1 MATIATQ
8 LQEQTGAAD
17 SAAPDRGQG
26 KGTVVLRGV
35 TKRFEGIAAVDHVD
49 LTVPGGSYVVLL
61 GPSGCGK
68 TTLLRMLGGHAT
80 IDEGEFLLDGVR
92 TNDVPPARRD
102 ISTVFQHYGLFPHKS
117 VRDNVEFGLK
127 MRGLP
132 RDARRRRAEEA
143 LAFLDLT
150 SMADR
155 RPRQLS
161 GGQQQ
166 RVALARAL
174 VTEPT
179 VLLLDEPLGDLDR
192 LLQLRMR
199 VELRALQRRLRI
211 TFIHVTHNQEEAL
224 AIADQIVVMQDGR
237 IQQVGRP
244 QDVYTRPANLFTS
257 GFMGDNNV
265 VPGQVSAIGD
275 GQVWVEGD
283 GLKLLARHDGAGVA
297 VGQTLHASVR
307 ASSVSAEP
315 ALWSGSPRMSSSS
328 SRSATADAGAARP
341 GSVSRLRLAA
351 GSAWALLL
359 AFPIAW
365 LLAFLIIPVVVVLV
379 VSFFEPTLSGFNRVF
394 TLDNYRLLADSD
406 VFIRT
411 LGNTVLNAV
420 ITTVVTFLLGFWV
433 AYYLALVVPDLRR
446 KFALFIIALA
456 PFFTSFLIRAIAWI
470 PMMGR
475 EGLLNTALLD
485 LGITSQPL
493 DFLLFSDFAVRVAMI
508 QLYLLFM
515 VSPIF
520 FSLSTIEPA
529 ILESARDSGAGWWA
543 ILREILLPLARPGI
557 VIGAVFVFVL
567 SMGEFATVRLI
578 GGGKTSSVGLGIQN
592 FVTYIQFPQA
602 AAAASILVL
611 VTVAGV
617 AVLFRYGRVAEGL

>member
-1 MATIATQ
+1 MAAVVTR
-8 LQEQTGAAD
+8 EQTPAAD
-17 SAAPDRGQG
+17 SVAPDRG

-35 TKRFEGIAAVDHVD
+35 TKRFEGLTAVDQVD

-224 AIADQIVVMQDGR
+224 AIADQIVVMQDGK

-244 QDVYTRPANLFTS
+244 QDVYRRPANLFTS

-265 VPGQVSAIGD
+265 VPGRVSAIAD
-275 GQVWVEGD
+275 GHVWVEGD
-283 GLKLLARHDGAGVA
+283 GLRLLARHNGAGVA
-297 VGQTLHASVR
+297 VGQNLHASVR

-315 ALWSGSPRMSSSS
+315 AIASDYG
-328 SRSATADAGAARP
+328 GALTERPNQILARLIFLEYL
-341 GSVSRLRLAA
+341 GDIVKLHCRLPNGQTIVAKRAENVRAWDDLVEGEPVRLE
-351 GSAWALLL
+351 WEPEDVQLLL
-359 AFPIAW
+359 A
-365 LLAFLIIPVVVVLV
+365 
-379 VSFFEPTLSGFNRVF
+379 
-394 TLDNYRLLADSD
+394 
-406 VFIRT
+406 
-411 LGNTVLNAV
+411 
-420 ITTVVTFLLGFWV
+420 
-433 AYYLALVVPDLRR
+433 
-446 KFALFIIALA
+446 
-456 PFFTSFLIRAIAWI
+456 
-470 PMMGR
+470 
-475 EGLLNTALLD
+475 
-485 LGITSQPL
+485 
-493 DFLLFSDFAVRVAMI
+493 
-508 QLYLLFM
+508 
-515 VSPIF
+515 
-520 FSLSTIEPA
+520 
-529 ILESARDSGAGWWA
+529 
-543 ILREILLPLARPGI
+543 
-557 VIGAVFVFVL
+557 
-567 SMGEFATVRLI
+567 
-578 GGGKTSSVGLGIQN
+578 
-592 FVTYIQFPQA
+592 
-602 AAAASILVL
+602 
-611 VTVAGV
+611 
-617 AVLFRYGRVAEGL
+617 

>member
-1 MATIATQ
+1 MD
-8 LQEQTGAAD
+8 QTAAARPAAAD
-17 SAAPDRGQG
+17 RPKG
-26 KGTVVLRGV
+26 KGTVELRGV
-35 TKRFEGIAAVDHVD
+35 TKRFDGIAAVDHVD

-143 LAFLDLT
+143 LTFLDLT
-150 SMADR
+150 PMADR

-237 IQQVGRP
+237 IQQVGKP
-244 QDVYTRPANLFTS
+244 QDVYRHPANLFTS

-265 VPGQVSAIGD
+265 VPGQVSAIAD
-275 GQVWVEGD
+275 GQVWIESD
-283 GLKLLARHDGAGVA
+283 GLRLLARHDAAGIA
-297 VGQTLHASVR
+297 IGQDLHASVR
-307 ASSVSAEP
+307 AGSVSAEP
-315 ALWSGSPRMSSSS
+315 AI
-328 SRSATADAGAARP
+328 AGAPLPVEPNQVLATLIFLEYL
-341 GSVSRLRLAA
+341 GDIVKLHCRLPNGRTIVAKRAENVRAWEGLVEGEPVRLE
-351 GSAWALLL
+351 WEPEDVQLLL
-359 AFPIAW
+359 A
-365 LLAFLIIPVVVVLV
+365 
-379 VSFFEPTLSGFNRVF
+379 
-394 TLDNYRLLADSD
+394 
-406 VFIRT
+406 
-411 LGNTVLNAV
+411 
-420 ITTVVTFLLGFWV
+420 
-433 AYYLALVVPDLRR
+433 
-446 KFALFIIALA
+446 
-456 PFFTSFLIRAIAWI
+456 
-470 PMMGR
+470 
-475 EGLLNTALLD
+475 
-485 LGITSQPL
+485 
-493 DFLLFSDFAVRVAMI
+493 
-508 QLYLLFM
+508 
-515 VSPIF
+515 
-520 FSLSTIEPA
+520 
-529 ILESARDSGAGWWA
+529 
-543 ILREILLPLARPGI
+543 
-557 VIGAVFVFVL
+557 
-567 SMGEFATVRLI
+567 
-578 GGGKTSSVGLGIQN
+578 
-592 FVTYIQFPQA
+592 
-602 AAAASILVL
+602 
-611 VTVAGV
+611 
-617 AVLFRYGRVAEGL
+617 

>member
-1 MATIATQ
+1 VATIPIQ
-8 LQEQTGAAD
+8 DQTEAAGL
-17 SAAPDRGQG
+17 AASDRG
-26 KGTVVLRGV
+26 KGTVDLRGV
-35 TKRFEGIAAVDHVD
+35 SKRFDGVTAVDHVD

-143 LAFLDLT
+143 LTFLDLT

-244 QDVYTRPANLFTS
+244 QDVYRHPANLFTS

-265 VPGQVSAIGD
+265 VPGQVSAITD
-275 GQVWVEGD
+275 GQVWIEGD
-283 GLKLLARHDGAGVA
+283 GLRLLARHDAAGIA
-297 VGQTLHASVR
+297 IGQDLHASVR
-307 ASSVSAEP
+307 AGSVSAEP
-315 ALWSGSPRMSSSS
+315 VIAAAPLPAEPNQVL
-328 SRSATADAGAARP
+328 ATLIFLEYLGDI
-341 GSVSRLRLAA
+341 VKLHCRLPNGRTIVAKRAENVRTWEDLVEGEPVRLE
-351 GSAWALLL
+351 WEPEDVQLLL
-359 AFPIAW
+359 A
-365 LLAFLIIPVVVVLV
+365 
-379 VSFFEPTLSGFNRVF
+379 
-394 TLDNYRLLADSD
+394 
-406 VFIRT
+406 
-411 LGNTVLNAV
+411 
-420 ITTVVTFLLGFWV
+420 
-433 AYYLALVVPDLRR
+433 
-446 KFALFIIALA
+446 
-456 PFFTSFLIRAIAWI
+456 
-470 PMMGR
+470 
-475 EGLLNTALLD
+475 
-485 LGITSQPL
+485 
-493 DFLLFSDFAVRVAMI
+493 
-508 QLYLLFM
+508 
-515 VSPIF
+515 
-520 FSLSTIEPA
+520 
-529 ILESARDSGAGWWA
+529 
-543 ILREILLPLARPGI
+543 
-557 VIGAVFVFVL
+557 
-567 SMGEFATVRLI
+567 
-578 GGGKTSSVGLGIQN
+578 
-592 FVTYIQFPQA
+592 
-602 AAAASILVL
+602 
-611 VTVAGV
+611 
-617 AVLFRYGRVAEGL
+617 

>member
-1 MATIATQ
+1 MAAVVTR
-8 LQEQTGAAD
+8 EQTPAAD
-17 SAAPDRGQG
+17 SAAPDRA

-35 TKRFEGIAAVDHVD
+35 TKRFDGIAAVDHVD

-143 LAFLDLT
+143 LDFLDLT
-150 SMADR
+150 PMADR

-244 QDVYTRPANLFTS
+244 QDVYRHPANLFTS

-265 VPGQVSAIGD
+265 VPGRVSAIAD
-275 GQVWVEGD
+275 GQVLVQGD
-283 GLKLLARHDGAGVA
+283 GLRLLASHDAAGIA
-297 VGQTLHASVR
+297 VGQNLHASVR

-315 ALWSGSPRMSSSS
+315 AIAGDGTIPERPNQVL
-328 SRSATADAGAARP
+328 ATLIFLEYLGDI
-341 GSVSRLRLAA
+341 VKLHCRLPNGQTMVAKRAENVR
-351 GSAWALLL
+351 AWDGLMEGGPVCLEWEPEDVQLLL
-359 AFPIAW
+359 A
-365 LLAFLIIPVVVVLV
+365 
-379 VSFFEPTLSGFNRVF
+379 
-394 TLDNYRLLADSD
+394 
-406 VFIRT
+406 
-411 LGNTVLNAV
+411 
-420 ITTVVTFLLGFWV
+420 
-433 AYYLALVVPDLRR
+433 
-446 KFALFIIALA
+446 
-456 PFFTSFLIRAIAWI
+456 
-470 PMMGR
+470 
-475 EGLLNTALLD
+475 
-485 LGITSQPL
+485 
-493 DFLLFSDFAVRVAMI
+493 
-508 QLYLLFM
+508 
-515 VSPIF
+515 
-520 FSLSTIEPA
+520 
-529 ILESARDSGAGWWA
+529 
-543 ILREILLPLARPGI
+543 
-557 VIGAVFVFVL
+557 
-567 SMGEFATVRLI
+567 
-578 GGGKTSSVGLGIQN
+578 
-592 FVTYIQFPQA
+592 
-602 AAAASILVL
+602 
-611 VTVAGV
+611 
-617 AVLFRYGRVAEGL
+617 

>member
-1 MATIATQ
+1 MTAVVTR
-8 LQEQTGAAD
+8 EQTPAAD
-17 SAAPDRGQG
+17 SIAPESG

-35 TKRFEGIAAVDHVD
+35 TKRFEGITAVDNVD
-49 LTVPGGSYVVLL
+49 LTVPGGSYIVLL

-143 LAFLDLT
+143 LTFLDLT
-150 SMADR
+150 PMADR

-244 QDVYTRPANLFTS
+244 QDVYRHPANLFTS

-265 VPGQVSAIGD
+265 VPGRVSAIAD
-275 GQVWVEGD
+275 GQVLVEGD
-283 GLKLLARHDGAGVA
+283 GLALLARHDGAGVT
-297 VGQTLHASVR
+297 VGQHLHASVR
-307 ASSVSAEP
+307 AGSVSAEP
-315 ALWSGSPRMSSSS
+315 ALA
-328 SRSATADAGAARP
+328 SAGGGDALSERP
-341 GSVSRLRLAA
+341 NLVLATLIFLEYLGDIVKLHCRLANGRTIVA
-351 GSAWALLL
+351 KRAENVRAWESLVEGEPVRLEWEPEDVQLLL
-359 AFPIAW
+359 A
-365 LLAFLIIPVVVVLV
+365 
-379 VSFFEPTLSGFNRVF
+379 
-394 TLDNYRLLADSD
+394 
-406 VFIRT
+406 
-411 LGNTVLNAV
+411 
-420 ITTVVTFLLGFWV
+420 
-433 AYYLALVVPDLRR
+433 
-446 KFALFIIALA
+446 
-456 PFFTSFLIRAIAWI
+456 
-470 PMMGR
+470 
-475 EGLLNTALLD
+475 
-485 LGITSQPL
+485 
-493 DFLLFSDFAVRVAMI
+493 
-508 QLYLLFM
+508 
-515 VSPIF
+515 
-520 FSLSTIEPA
+520 
-529 ILESARDSGAGWWA
+529 
-543 ILREILLPLARPGI
+543 
-557 VIGAVFVFVL
+557 
-567 SMGEFATVRLI
+567 
-578 GGGKTSSVGLGIQN
+578 
-592 FVTYIQFPQA
+592 
-602 AAAASILVL
+602 
-611 VTVAGV
+611 
-617 AVLFRYGRVAEGL
+617 

>member
-1 MATIATQ
+1 VTR
-8 LQEQTGAAD
+8 EQILAAD
-17 SAAPDRGQG
+17 SVTPDSG

-35 TKRFEGIAAVDHVD
+35 TKRFEGITAVDNVD

-143 LAFLDLT
+143 LAFLDLKA
-150 SMADR
+150 MADR

-244 QDVYTRPANLFTS
+244 RDVYRRPANLFTS

-265 VPGQVSAIGD
+265 VPGRVSAIAD

-283 GLKLLARHDGAGVA
+283 GLTLLARHDGAGVT
-297 VGQTLHASVR
+297 VGQNVHASVR
-307 ASSVSAEP
+307 ASSVSAAP
-315 ALWSGSPRMSSSS
+315 AVVGGSALSERPNQIL
-328 SRSATADAGAARP
+328 ATLIFLEYLGDI
-341 GSVSRLRLAA
+341 VKLHCRLANGQTIVA
-351 GSAWALLL
+351 KRAENVRVWEDLAEGEPVRLAWEPHDVQLLL
-359 AFPIAW
+359 A
-365 LLAFLIIPVVVVLV
+365 
-379 VSFFEPTLSGFNRVF
+379 
-394 TLDNYRLLADSD
+394 
-406 VFIRT
+406 
-411 LGNTVLNAV
+411 
-420 ITTVVTFLLGFWV
+420 
-433 AYYLALVVPDLRR
+433 
-446 KFALFIIALA
+446 
-456 PFFTSFLIRAIAWI
+456 
-470 PMMGR
+470 
-475 EGLLNTALLD
+475 
-485 LGITSQPL
+485 
-493 DFLLFSDFAVRVAMI
+493 
-508 QLYLLFM
+508 
-515 VSPIF
+515 
-520 FSLSTIEPA
+520 
-529 ILESARDSGAGWWA
+529 
-543 ILREILLPLARPGI
+543 
-557 VIGAVFVFVL
+557 
-567 SMGEFATVRLI
+567 
-578 GGGKTSSVGLGIQN
+578 
-592 FVTYIQFPQA
+592 
-602 AAAASILVL
+602 
-611 VTVAGV
+611 
-617 AVLFRYGRVAEGL
+617 

>member
-1 MATIATQ
+1 MAAVVTR
-8 LQEQTGAAD
+8 EQTPAAD
-17 SAAPDRGQG
+17 SVSPDRG

-35 TKRFEGIAAVDHVD
+35 TKRFEGITAVDNVD
-49 LTVPGGSYVVLL
+49 LTVPGGSYIVLL

-143 LAFLDLT
+143 LTFLDLT
-150 SMADR
+150 PMADR

-244 QDVYTRPANLFTS
+244 QDVYRHPANLFTS

-265 VPGQVSAIGD
+265 VPGRVSAIAD
-275 GQVWVEGD
+275 GQVLVEGD
-283 GLKLLARHDGAGVA
+283 GLALLARHDGAGVT
-297 VGQTLHASVR
+297 VGQHLHASVR
-307 ASSVSAEP
+307 AGSVSAEP
-315 ALWSGSPRMSSSS
+315 ALA
-328 SRSATADAGAARP
+328 SAGGGDALSERP
-341 GSVSRLRLAA
+341 NLVLATLIFLEYLGDIVKLHCRLANGRTIVA
-351 GSAWALLL
+351 KRAENVRAWESLVEGEPVRLEWEPEDVQLLL
-359 AFPIAW
+359 A
-365 LLAFLIIPVVVVLV
+365 
-379 VSFFEPTLSGFNRVF
+379 
-394 TLDNYRLLADSD
+394 
-406 VFIRT
+406 
-411 LGNTVLNAV
+411 
-420 ITTVVTFLLGFWV
+420 
-433 AYYLALVVPDLRR
+433 
-446 KFALFIIALA
+446 
-456 PFFTSFLIRAIAWI
+456 
-470 PMMGR
+470 
-475 EGLLNTALLD
+475 
-485 LGITSQPL
+485 
-493 DFLLFSDFAVRVAMI
+493 
-508 QLYLLFM
+508 
-515 VSPIF
+515 
-520 FSLSTIEPA
+520 
-529 ILESARDSGAGWWA
+529 
-543 ILREILLPLARPGI
+543 
-557 VIGAVFVFVL
+557 
-567 SMGEFATVRLI
+567 
-578 GGGKTSSVGLGIQN
+578 
-592 FVTYIQFPQA
+592 
-602 AAAASILVL
+602 
-611 VTVAGV
+611 
-617 AVLFRYGRVAEGL
+617 

>member
-1 MATIATQ
+1 MAAVVTR
-8 LQEQTGAAD
+8 EQIPAAD
-17 SAAPDRGQG
+17 SVTPDSG

-35 TKRFEGIAAVDHVD
+35 TKRFEGITAVDNVD

-143 LAFLDLT
+143 LAFLDLKA
-150 SMADR
+150 MADR

-244 QDVYTRPANLFTS
+244 QDVYRRPANLFTS

-265 VPGQVSAIGD
+265 VPGRVTAIAD
-275 GQVWVEGD
+275 GQVCVKGD
-283 GLKLLARHDGAGVA
+283 GLTLLARHDGAGVT
-297 VGQTLHASVR
+297 VGQNVHASVR
-307 ASSVSAEP
+307 ASSVSAAP
-315 ALWSGSPRMSSSS
+315 AVVGGSALSERPNQIL
-328 SRSATADAGAARP
+328 ATLIFLEYLGDI
-341 GSVSRLRLAA
+341 VKLHCRLANGQTIVA
-351 GSAWALLL
+351 KRAENVRVWEDLVEGEPVRLGWEPDDVQLLL
-359 AFPIAW
+359 A
-365 LLAFLIIPVVVVLV
+365 
-379 VSFFEPTLSGFNRVF
+379 
-394 TLDNYRLLADSD
+394 
-406 VFIRT
+406 
-411 LGNTVLNAV
+411 
-420 ITTVVTFLLGFWV
+420 
-433 AYYLALVVPDLRR
+433 
-446 KFALFIIALA
+446 
-456 PFFTSFLIRAIAWI
+456 
-470 PMMGR
+470 
-475 EGLLNTALLD
+475 
-485 LGITSQPL
+485 
-493 DFLLFSDFAVRVAMI
+493 
-508 QLYLLFM
+508 
-515 VSPIF
+515 
-520 FSLSTIEPA
+520 
-529 ILESARDSGAGWWA
+529 
-543 ILREILLPLARPGI
+543 
-557 VIGAVFVFVL
+557 
-567 SMGEFATVRLI
+567 
-578 GGGKTSSVGLGIQN
+578 
-592 FVTYIQFPQA
+592 
-602 AAAASILVL
+602 
-611 VTVAGV
+611 
-617 AVLFRYGRVAEGL
+617 

>member
-1 MATIATQ
+1 MAAVVTR
-8 LQEQTGAAD
+8 EQIPAAD
-17 SAAPDRGQG
+17 SVTPDSG

-35 TKRFEGIAAVDHVD
+35 TKRFEGITAVDNVD

-143 LAFLDLT
+143 LTFLDLT

-244 QDVYTRPANLFTS
+244 QDVYRHPANLFTS

-265 VPGQVSAIGD
+265 VPGQVSAITD
-275 GQVWVEGD
+275 GQVWIEGD
-283 GLKLLARHDGAGVA
+283 GLRLLARHDAAGIA
-297 VGQTLHASVR
+297 IGQDLHASVR
-307 ASSVSAEP
+307 AGSVSAEP
-315 ALWSGSPRMSSSS
+315 VIAAAPLPAEPNQVL
-328 SRSATADAGAARP
+328 ATLIFLEYLGDI
-341 GSVSRLRLAA
+341 VKLHCRLPNGRTIVAKRAENVRTWEDLVEGEPVRLE
-351 GSAWALLL
+351 WEPEDVQLLL
-359 AFPIAW
+359 A
-365 LLAFLIIPVVVVLV
+365 
-379 VSFFEPTLSGFNRVF
+379 
-394 TLDNYRLLADSD
+394 
-406 VFIRT
+406 
-411 LGNTVLNAV
+411 
-420 ITTVVTFLLGFWV
+420 
-433 AYYLALVVPDLRR
+433 
-446 KFALFIIALA
+446 
-456 PFFTSFLIRAIAWI
+456 
-470 PMMGR
+470 
-475 EGLLNTALLD
+475 
-485 LGITSQPL
+485 
-493 DFLLFSDFAVRVAMI
+493 
-508 QLYLLFM
+508 
-515 VSPIF
+515 
-520 FSLSTIEPA
+520 
-529 ILESARDSGAGWWA
+529 
-543 ILREILLPLARPGI
+543 
-557 VIGAVFVFVL
+557 
-567 SMGEFATVRLI
+567 
-578 GGGKTSSVGLGIQN
+578 
-592 FVTYIQFPQA
+592 
-602 AAAASILVL
+602 
-611 VTVAGV
+611 
-617 AVLFRYGRVAEGL
+617 

>member
-1 MATIATQ
+1 MAAVVTR
-8 LQEQTGAAD
+8 EQTPAAD
-17 SAAPDRGQG
+17 SVAPDRG

-35 TKRFEGIAAVDHVD
+35 TKRFEGLTAVDQVD

-244 QDVYTRPANLFTS
+244 QDVYRHPANLFTS

-265 VPGQVSAIGD
+265 VPGQVSAIAD
-275 GQVWVEGD
+275 GQVWIESD
-283 GLKLLARHDGAGVA
+283 GLRLLALHDAAGIA
-297 VGQTLHASVR
+297 IGQDLHASVR
-307 ASSVSAEP
+307 AGSVSAEP
-315 ALWSGSPRMSSSS
+315 AI
-328 SRSATADAGAARP
+328 AGAPLAVEP
-341 GSVSRLRLAA
+341 NQVLATLIFLEYLGDIVKLHCRLPNGRTIVAKRAENVRAWEGLVEGEPVRLE
-351 GSAWALLL
+351 WEPEDVQLLL
-359 AFPIAW
+359 A
-365 LLAFLIIPVVVVLV
+365 
-379 VSFFEPTLSGFNRVF
+379 
-394 TLDNYRLLADSD
+394 
-406 VFIRT
+406 
-411 LGNTVLNAV
+411 
-420 ITTVVTFLLGFWV
+420 
-433 AYYLALVVPDLRR
+433 
-446 KFALFIIALA
+446 
-456 PFFTSFLIRAIAWI
+456 
-470 PMMGR
+470 
-475 EGLLNTALLD
+475 
-485 LGITSQPL
+485 
-493 DFLLFSDFAVRVAMI
+493 
-508 QLYLLFM
+508 
-515 VSPIF
+515 
-520 FSLSTIEPA
+520 
-529 ILESARDSGAGWWA
+529 
-543 ILREILLPLARPGI
+543 
-557 VIGAVFVFVL
+557 
-567 SMGEFATVRLI
+567 
-578 GGGKTSSVGLGIQN
+578 
-592 FVTYIQFPQA
+592 
-602 AAAASILVL
+602 
-611 VTVAGV
+611 
-617 AVLFRYGRVAEGL
+617 

>member
-1 MATIATQ
+1 MAAVVTR
-8 LQEQTGAAD
+8 EQIPAAD
-17 SAAPDRGQG
+17 SVAPNSG

-35 TKRFEGIAAVDHVD
+35 TKRFEGVAAVDHVD

-132 RDARRRRAEEA
+132 RESRRRRAEEA
-143 LAFLDLT
+143 LRFLDLT
-150 SMADR
+150 PMADR

-244 QDVYTRPANLFTS
+244 QDVYRRPANLFTS

-265 VPGQVSAIGD
+265 VPGRVSAIAD
-275 GQVWVEGD
+275 GQVWIEGD
-283 GLKLLARHDGAGVA
+283 GLTLLARHEGAGVT
-297 VGQTLHASVR
+297 VGQNLHASVR

-315 ALWSGSPRMSSSS
+315 VIGDVSALLERPNQIL
-328 SRSATADAGAARP
+328 ARLTFLEYL
-341 GSVSRLRLAA
+341 GDIVKLHCRLPNGQTFVAKRAENVRVWEDLVEGEPVRL
-351 GSAWALLL
+351 GWEPDDVQLLL
-359 AFPIAW
+359 A
-365 LLAFLIIPVVVVLV
+365 
-379 VSFFEPTLSGFNRVF
+379 
-394 TLDNYRLLADSD
+394 
-406 VFIRT
+406 
-411 LGNTVLNAV
+411 
-420 ITTVVTFLLGFWV
+420 
-433 AYYLALVVPDLRR
+433 
-446 KFALFIIALA
+446 
-456 PFFTSFLIRAIAWI
+456 
-470 PMMGR
+470 
-475 EGLLNTALLD
+475 
-485 LGITSQPL
+485 
-493 DFLLFSDFAVRVAMI
+493 
-508 QLYLLFM
+508 
-515 VSPIF
+515 
-520 FSLSTIEPA
+520 
-529 ILESARDSGAGWWA
+529 
-543 ILREILLPLARPGI
+543 
-557 VIGAVFVFVL
+557 
-567 SMGEFATVRLI
+567 
-578 GGGKTSSVGLGIQN
+578 
-592 FVTYIQFPQA
+592 
-602 AAAASILVL
+602 
-611 VTVAGV
+611 
-617 AVLFRYGRVAEGL
+617 

>member
-1 MATIATQ
+1 MAAVVTR
-8 LQEQTGAAD
+8 EQTPVAD
-17 SAAPDRGQG
+17 STVPDQG

-35 TKRFEGIAAVDHVD
+35 TKRFEGVTAVDHVD
-49 LTVPGGSYVVLL
+49 LTVAGGSYVVLL

-80 IDEGEFLLDGVR
+80 IDEGEFLLDGAR

-102 ISTVFQHYGLFPHKS
+102 ISTVFQHYGLFPHKT

-132 RDARRRRAEEA
+132 REARRRRAEEA
-143 LAFLDLT
+143 LDFLDLRA
-150 SMADR
+150 MADR

-244 QDVYTRPANLFTS
+244 QDVYRRPANLFTS

-265 VPGQVSAIGD
+265 VPGQISAITD

-283 GLKLLARHDGAGVA
+283 GLRLLARHDATGVA
-297 VGQTLHASVR
+297 VGQHLHASVR

-315 ALWSGSPRMSSSS
+315 AITGTPLSERPNHVL
-328 SRSATADAGAARP
+328 ATLIFLEYLGDI
-341 GSVSRLRLAA
+341 VKLHCRLPNGQTFIAKRAENIRAWDDLVEGEPVRLQ
-351 GSAWALLL
+351 WEPEDVQLLL
-359 AFPIAW
+359 A
-365 LLAFLIIPVVVVLV
+365 
-379 VSFFEPTLSGFNRVF
+379 
-394 TLDNYRLLADSD
+394 
-406 VFIRT
+406 
-411 LGNTVLNAV
+411 
-420 ITTVVTFLLGFWV
+420 
-433 AYYLALVVPDLRR
+433 
-446 KFALFIIALA
+446 
-456 PFFTSFLIRAIAWI
+456 
-470 PMMGR
+470 
-475 EGLLNTALLD
+475 
-485 LGITSQPL
+485 
-493 DFLLFSDFAVRVAMI
+493 
-508 QLYLLFM
+508 
-515 VSPIF
+515 
-520 FSLSTIEPA
+520 
-529 ILESARDSGAGWWA
+529 
-543 ILREILLPLARPGI
+543 
-557 VIGAVFVFVL
+557 
-567 SMGEFATVRLI
+567 
-578 GGGKTSSVGLGIQN
+578 
-592 FVTYIQFPQA
+592 
-602 AAAASILVL
+602 
-611 VTVAGV
+611 
-617 AVLFRYGRVAEGL
+617 

>member
-1 MATIATQ
+1 VAPLATQ
-8 LQEQTGAAD
+8 DMDQTAAARPAAAD
-17 SAAPDRGQG
+17 RPKG
-26 KGTVVLRGV
+26 KGTVELRGV
-35 TKRFEGIAAVDHVD
+35 TKRFDGIAAVDHVD

-143 LAFLDLT
+143 LTFLDLT
-150 SMADR
+150 PMADR

-237 IQQVGRP
+237 IQQVGSP
-244 QDVYTRPANLFTS
+244 QDVYRHPVNLFTS

-265 VPGQVSAIGD
+265 VPGRVSAIGD
-275 GQVWVEGD
+275 GEVWVEGD
-283 GLKLLARHDGAGVA
+283 GLSLLARHDGAGVA
-297 VGQTLHASVR
+297 VGQNLHASVR
-307 ASSVSAEP
+307 ASSVSAKP
-315 ALWSGSPRMSSSS
+315 AIANGNALPERPNEVV
-328 SRSATADAGAARP
+328 ATLIFLEYLGDI
-341 GSVSRLRLAA
+341 VKLHCRLANGQTVVA
-351 GSAWALLL
+351 KRAENVRAWEGLVEGEMVRLEWEPEDVQLLL
-359 AFPIAW
+359 A
-365 LLAFLIIPVVVVLV
+365 
-379 VSFFEPTLSGFNRVF
+379 
-394 TLDNYRLLADSD
+394 
-406 VFIRT
+406 
-411 LGNTVLNAV
+411 
-420 ITTVVTFLLGFWV
+420 
-433 AYYLALVVPDLRR
+433 
-446 KFALFIIALA
+446 
-456 PFFTSFLIRAIAWI
+456 
-470 PMMGR
+470 
-475 EGLLNTALLD
+475 
-485 LGITSQPL
+485 
-493 DFLLFSDFAVRVAMI
+493 
-508 QLYLLFM
+508 
-515 VSPIF
+515 
-520 FSLSTIEPA
+520 
-529 ILESARDSGAGWWA
+529 
-543 ILREILLPLARPGI
+543 
-557 VIGAVFVFVL
+557 
-567 SMGEFATVRLI
+567 
-578 GGGKTSSVGLGIQN
+578 
-592 FVTYIQFPQA
+592 
-602 AAAASILVL
+602 
-611 VTVAGV
+611 
-617 AVLFRYGRVAEGL
+617 